1 MNNQLSLIVK
11 RYLLPGIIVIC
22 GIVLIILGLVTKQDG
37 LFMMAAINLLIGGA
51 LAILFSAGILKR
63 NIILVIGFICIAFT
77 IFIGFQAKAS
87 IANTIQHDKDF
98 AISEQL
104 YQFRLKQI
112 REIERAYH
120 QKYGV
125 YAPNFEVLK
134 KFYSEDSIRKIDA
147 SGSVPTRKLTIK
159 ERDVL
164 YTDKRA
170 LDENMTEKEAAQ
182 LAALGNPT
190 ESPDLVGFKR
200 DTIMVPYSH
209 EYLSSSAAN
218 SKRTSLGLGEFDID
232 RLKYIPM
239 TDPKVEWT
247 IETRENVPYIN
258 NDTISTI
265 HVYGKQPIPRFEKGT
280 RRTVGFGNIETGSD
294 KGTWE

>member
-11 RYLLPGIIVIC
+11 RYLLPGIIVIF
-22 GIVLIILGLVTKQDG
+22 GIVLIILGLVTKQGG
-37 LFMMAAINLLIGGA
+37 LFMMAAINLLIGGG

-63 NIILVIGFICIAFT
+63 NIILIIGFVCIAFT
-77 IFIGFQAKAS
+77 IFIGVQARAS
-87 IANTIQHDKDF
+87 VLNTIKHDKDF
-98 AISEQL
+98 TISEQL

-125 YAPNFEVLK
+125 YAPTFEVLK
-134 KFYSEDSIRKIDA
+134 KFYVGDSIQKIDA
-147 SGSVPTRKLTIK
+147 SGTVPTRKLSIK
-159 ERDVL
+159 ERDAL
-164 YTDKRA
+164 YKDKRA
-170 LDENMTEKEAAQ
+170 LDENMTEREAAR
-182 LAALGNPT
+182 LGALGNPT

-209 EYLSSSAAN
+209 EYLSSSAAS
-218 SKRTSLGLGEFDID
+218 SKRKSLGLGEFSID

-239 TDPKVEWT
+239 TNPKIEWT
-247 IETRENVPYIN
+247 IETRENVPYIS

-265 HVYGKQPIPRFEKGT
+265 HVYGKQPIPRFEKGAK
-280 RRTVGFGNIETGSD
+280 RVVGFGNLETGSD